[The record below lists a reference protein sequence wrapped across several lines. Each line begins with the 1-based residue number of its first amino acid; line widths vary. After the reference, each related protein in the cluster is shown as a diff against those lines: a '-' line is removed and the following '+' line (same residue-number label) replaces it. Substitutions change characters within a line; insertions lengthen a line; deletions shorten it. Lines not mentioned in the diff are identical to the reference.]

1 MGATTKILLGL
12 AALTAVCAIPA
23 VDIAISAMFYDAG
36 FSWNP
41 HGLLE
46 FARAAVP
53 TMIVGSLVF
62 FVLLWAMDRVSRGP
76 SREWIWDM
84 TPRRIAYL
92 AATAAIGPGLL
103 VESLLKPYWGR
114 ARPKDIVPFG
124 GEHAYT
130 PPFAMVDECARN
142 CSFVSGHAAI
152 AFWVTAYAFL
162 LPREWRAAGLW
173 TGAGFGLAVGAVRVA
188 QGAHFASDVAAAG
201 LMVVAVNAAVARAM
215 LGRA

>member
-1 MGATTKILLGL
+1 MGTAAKILLGL
-12 AALTAVCAIPA
+12 AALTAVCASPA
-23 VDIAISAMFYDAG
+23 VDTAVSAAFYDAG

-62 FVLLWAMDRVSRGP
+62 FVLVWAMDGLARGP
-76 SREWIWDM
+76 SGDWIWGM

-92 AATAAIGPGLL
+92 VLTAAVGPGLL
-103 VESLLKPYWGR
+103 VESLFKPHWGR
-114 ARPKDIVPFG
+114 ARPKDIVLFG

-130 PPFAMVDECARN
+130 PPFAMADECARN

-173 TGAGFGLAVGAVRVA
+173 AGAGFGLMLGLVRVV
-188 QGAHFASDVAAAG
+188 QGGHFASDVAAAG
-201 LMVVAVNAAVARAM
+201 LVVIAVNAVLARMM
-215 LGRA
+215 LEQA